1 MIQCIQYRKSSFLES
16 RDWQTIPWEQTPKD
30 VHQKLLDKGFALAA
44 LLEMLDSAN
53 LMGPDCSLED
63 LSTSLQR
70 LSDLNFQ
77 MEQWFDELLAE
88 CPTPLYWPTEATPPL
103 PSSPPTD
110 WSINEDPDPNSLP
123 SFVFPSLRIANI
135 TVTYW
140 ALRTV
145 LSNAIA
151 IVCGV
156 ILTADDIL
164 TRVED
169 PSQSAIL
176 RENAQSLLSRHG
188 SIIRLELAT
197 KIMQSMRFCLS
208 DAMGLLGAQKSLFS
222 LRTALFTLRRY
233 PGQELKWCQAVYE
246 KVDSKRG
253 LRYARE
259 IAKIDKGLGTGVV
272 ASLSTGGQHGESS
285 ATGKPAPYLTIGDRL
300 ADRLVI

>member
-1 MIQCIQYRKSSFLES
+1 MIQCIQYRKSSFLGS
-16 RDWQTIPWEQTPKD
+16 HDWQTIPWEETPRD

-53 LMGPDCSLED
+53 LMDPASKIED
-63 LSTSLQR
+63 LSACLQR

-77 MEQWFDELLAE
+77 MEQWFNELLAE
-88 CPTPLYWPTEATPPL
+88 CPTPLYWPTEANPPL
-103 PSSPPTD
+103 SSSPPTN
-110 WSINEDPDPNSLP
+110 WYINEDLEPSSLP
-123 SFVFPSLRIANI
+123 SFSFPSLRMANI

-140 ALRTV
+140 ALCTI
-145 LSNAIA
+145 LSNAVA
-151 IVCGV
+151 IVCSA
-156 ILTADDIL
+156 ILAVDEDL
-164 TRVED
+164 TQLGD
-169 PSQSAIL
+169 PSQSSIL
-176 RENAQSLLSRHG
+176 REHAQSLLSQHG
-188 SIIRLELAT
+188 SMIRLELAI

-259 IAKIDKGLGTGVV
+259 IAKIDKRLGTGVV
-272 ASLSTGGQHGESS
+272 ASLMRGGQHGESL
-285 ATGKPAPYLTIGDRL
+285 ATGKPAPYLAIGDRF